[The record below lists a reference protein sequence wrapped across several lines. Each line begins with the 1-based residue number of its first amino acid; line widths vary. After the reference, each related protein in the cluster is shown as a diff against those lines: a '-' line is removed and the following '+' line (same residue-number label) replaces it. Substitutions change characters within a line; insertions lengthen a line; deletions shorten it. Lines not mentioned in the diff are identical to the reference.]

1 VSVRALI
8 GRLARVIGITVIF
21 SIVGPL
27 AFAALILL
35 IVAALGAPLLQLL
48 LAFVKLD
55 ALHTLVSVAAWL
67 LGVAMMLASF
77 SPSAMAGMIFA
88 LVAVYAGTNAVWA
101 AWLAVAV
108 VIFGVIVL
116 GAFAIP
122 GESSAFILPNIQSAG
137 QALALFAMLSVLAIL
152 PATLCWWLTKPL
164 SRAILPA

>member
-1 VSVRALI
+1 VSVGALF
-8 GRLARVIGITVIF
+8 GRLARVIGITMIF

-35 IVAALGAPLLQLL
+35 IVAALGAPLLQIL
-48 LAFVKLD
+48 LAFVNLD

-67 LGVAMMLASF
+67 LGVATLLASF
-77 SPSAMAGMIFA
+77 PPSAMAGMIFA
-88 LVAVYAGTNAVWA
+88 FAAVYAGTNAVWA

-116 GAFAIP
+116 GVFLIP

-152 PATLCWWLTKPL
+152 PATICWWLTKPL